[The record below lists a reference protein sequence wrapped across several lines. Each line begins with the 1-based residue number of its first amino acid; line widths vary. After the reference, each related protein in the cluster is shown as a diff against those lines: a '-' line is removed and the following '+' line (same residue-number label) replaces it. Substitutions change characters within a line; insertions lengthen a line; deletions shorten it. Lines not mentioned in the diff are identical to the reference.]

1 MEWSF
6 AEQGEKPLVES
17 SMPDTQAPSARGGGN
32 VGAMVGSLRRAV
44 AAAEREPGDAGGVSA
59 ARMLAEAIAGN
70 LRPPNAQALTKQEQR
85 DLRTALRGLEAL
97 EDGLEAAAEAGAGA
111 GSSARNPLLEG
122 QATPPLE
129 IEAGRRRRRDLQA
142 ALHAP
147 EEDAYTLQLEAE
159 RQAEIDRIASSV
171 STVNAIYR
179 DLASLV
185 GAQQEDVDQIEELVA
200 ASHERTARG
209 QAQLER
215 AVRRRTS
222 KNKCCMYFACFLLF
236 VIVIVVLAA
245 LALKRSN
252 SI

>member
-17 SMPDTQAPSARGGGN
+17 SIPDTIPTSAVGGGN
-32 VGAMVGSLRRAV
+32 VGAMVGSLRKAV
-44 AAAEREPGDAGGVSA
+44 AAAGREPDALGGVA
-59 ARMLAEAIAGN
+59 GARMLAEAIAGN
-70 LRPPNAQALTKQEQR
+70 LRPPNAQSLTKQEAR

-97 EDGLEAAAEAGAGA
+97 EDAAESDAEAGRSAQSPLVPGDA
-111 GSSARNPLLEG
+111 SSVG
-122 QATPPLE
+122 DPLE
-129 IEAGRRRRRDLQA
+129 IESGRRRRRDLQQRLA
-142 ALHAP
+142 GAP
-147 EEDAYTLQLEAE
+147 AEDAYSLRLEAE
-159 RQAEIDRIASSV
+159 REEEIDRISGQV

-185 GAQQEDVDQIEELVA
+185 GAQQEDVDQIEALVA
-200 ASHERTARG
+200 NSHERTARG

-236 VIVIVVLAA
+236 VIVLVVLAV
-245 LALKRSN
+245 LALKRSHTV
-252 SI
+252 